1 MSENQGRFNASTE
14 GQGKTVQI
22 RRAFSGAGRRF
33 LSVLPHIPEKTPVL
47 IAGATASGKSG
58 LALHIAREYG
68 GIIVNADAS
77 QVFSCWRVVTAR
89 PSQDEESQAPHR
101 LYGYVP
107 FDTPYSAG
115 HWLRDVAPLLQ
126 GPDRLIIV
134 GGTGLN
140 FLALTEGLADIPAT
154 PSDVR
159 ARGNTLS
166 LSDLLAQTDPDTL
179 RRLDLAN
186 RARVQRAWEV
196 QTATGRP
203 LHVWQDDTGP
213 PLLPLSQTVPI
224 VVDRAKPE
232 LDARIAERFDQMIAG
247 GALEEVRAMLPF
259 YDPAL
264 PAFKAIGVPEL
275 VAHLTQDVTLENARD
290 SAVIATRRFA
300 KRQRTWMRSRM
311 QAWTWI
317 NPADL

>member
-14 GQGKTVQI
+14 GHGKTVPI
-22 RRAFSGAGRRF
+22 RRVFSGARWCF
-33 LSVLPHIPEKTPVL
+33 LNSLPHIPAKTPVL

-58 LALHIAREYG
+58 LSLRIAREQG

-77 QVFSCWRVVTAR
+77 QVFDCWRVVTAR

-101 LYGYVP
+101 LYGHVP

-115 HWLRDVAPLLQ
+115 HWLRDIEPLLQ

-154 PSDVR
+154 PPEVR
-159 ARGNTLS
+159 AHGNALALS
-166 LSDLLAQTDPDTL
+166 ELLAQTDPDTL
-179 RRLDLAN
+179 QRLDQAN

-196 QTATGRP
+196 QISTGRP

-213 PLLPLSQTVPI
+213 PLLPLSKTVPI
-224 VVDRAKPE
+224 VVDRPKPD
-232 LDARIAERFDQMIAG
+232 LDARIAARFDQMIAG
-247 GALEEVRAMLPF
+247 GALDEVRRMLPV

-275 VAHLTQDVTLENARD
+275 VAHLTQDITLEHARD
-290 SAVIATRRFA
+290 KAVIATRRFA

-311 QAWTWI
+311 QSWTWVDPE
-317 NPADL
+317 NL